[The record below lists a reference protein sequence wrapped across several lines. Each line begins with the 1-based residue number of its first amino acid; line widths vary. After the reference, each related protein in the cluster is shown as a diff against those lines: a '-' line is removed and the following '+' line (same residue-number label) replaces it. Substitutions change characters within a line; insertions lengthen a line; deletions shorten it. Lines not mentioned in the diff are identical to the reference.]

1 VSQQSEQTDLCNK
14 MIIHI
19 SMKPFCTVLLFRK
32 EREHLKDKGVD
43 RIMKWIFK
51 KWDGRLW
58 TGFMWLTS
66 EPVVGCC
73 VYGNEPLGSVKR
85 KRPA

>member
-1 VSQQSEQTDLCNK
+1 

-19 SMKPFCTVLLFRK
+19 SLKPFCIVLLFRK
-32 EREHLKDKGVD
+32 EREHLKDKGVGG

-58 TGFMWLTS
+58 TGFMCLT
-66 EPVVGCC
+66 V
-73 VYGNEPLGSVKR
+73 
-85 KRPA
+85 